1 MHGRGVTVVA
11 IVRLCRVCSDHVPGT
26 LERRGRWQYTPV
38 AFQTSD
44 LCMYSALPATPAD
57 RRVAIWLF
65 ACCAMI
71 LFMVVLGGLTR
82 LTDSGLS
89 MVDWRPITGWLPP
102 LSEAA
107 WEETFAAYR
116 EYPEFIKQ
124 NSHMGV
130 DEFKSIFWL
139 EYLHRVWGRLIGLA
153 FAIPLL
159 VFAFTG
165 QIRRSLLPR
174 FAAMFVL
181 GAMQGLMGWVMV
193 MSGLVERPD
202 VSQYRLSA
210 HLGLAFALY
219 GWIFWVALGL
229 VHQPTRSLAPPRP
242 ALAGGLLAMIGVT
255 VLSGGF
261 VAGLDAG
268 LAYNSFPRMG
278 AHWFPP
284 EALMLEPWW
293 RNFLENMAAV
303 QFGHRVL
310 ALLTA
315 ALVLAWWW
323 WQRRGRALAAHL
335 LLAVVLLQVS
345 LGIATLLLYVP
356 LPLAAAHQLNGLL
369 LFTAAIYNLHVHAR
383 GRSAAP

>member
-1 MHGRGVTVVA
+1 
-11 IVRLCRVCSDHVPGT
+11 
-26 LERRGRWQYTPV
+26 
-38 AFQTSD
+38 
-44 LCMYSALPATPAD
+44 
-57 RRVAIWLF
+57 
-65 ACCAMI
+65 
-71 LFMVVLGGLTR
+71 
-82 LTDSGLS
+82 
-89 MVDWRPITGWLPP
+89 
-102 LSEAA
+102 
-107 WEETFAAYR
+107 
-116 EYPEFIKQ
+116 
-124 NSHMGV
+124 
-130 DEFKSIFWL
+130 
-139 EYLHRVWGRLIGLA
+139 
-153 FAIPLL
+153 
-159 VFAFTG
+159 
-165 QIRRSLLPR
+165 
-174 FAAMFVL
+174 
-181 GAMQGLMGWVMV
+181 
-193 MSGLVERPD
+193 
-202 VSQYRLSA
+202 
-210 HLGLAFALY
+210 
-219 GWIFWVALGL
+219 
-229 VHQPTRSLAPPRP
+229 
-242 ALAGGLLAMIGVT
+242 MIGVT